1 MKKISEE
8 LYKTYFHLII
18 LFAISY
24 IGILLFF
31 ISYIDRDA
39 NGDLRALDSFI
50 THEVSEFDKKIHLG
64 KTLPELFDDAL
75 EECPDILGTN
85 VIFLYKGQI
94 FVKNDEDLKILDKVD
109 LEEHSGKIRS
119 YGYFNYQY
127 LTKYISVKGKAPIYV
142 ILLKDMR
149 NERRMVVNL
158 LIVSLIIG
166 FITLYAGVNIS
177 RKFYAK
183 FEDSLKKLKHT
194 TNSINLDTLGDKFTT
209 DNNFIEFDTIMSSY
223 KKMLKRLKDQT
234 DVQIDFVNNASHEL
248 KTPIFIIS
256 GYINMIKRWGLENKE
271 ITKEAITAIDD
282 EVKTMSKLMTKLLF
296 LAKGDVNEIDNS
308 KIEIVSLFNEIIQEL
323 SIIYPKQEI
332 DLDVRNIVIYSDE
345 FLLRQLFLNLIENA
359 IKYGKGQ
366 KITIRGFLD
375 NGLRIEIM
383 DRGEGIGEDDLK
395 YIYDKF
401 FRVDK
406 GRSREM
412 GSHGLGLAIVKK
424 ITEVLNIDINIVSKL
439 DIGTRVILNIP
450 LEK

>member
-1 MKKISEE
+1 
-8 LYKTYFHLII
+8 
-18 LFAISY
+18 
-24 IGILLFF
+24 
-31 ISYIDRDA
+31 
-39 NGDLRALDSFI
+39 
-50 THEVSEFDKKIHLG
+50 
-64 KTLPELFDDAL
+64 
-75 EECPDILGTN
+75 
-85 VIFLYKGQI
+85 
-94 FVKNDEDLKILDKVD
+94 
-109 LEEHSGKIRS
+109 
-119 YGYFNYQY
+119 
-127 LTKYISVKGKAPIYV
+127 
-142 ILLKDMR
+142 
-149 NERRMVVNL
+149 
-158 LIVSLIIG
+158 
-166 FITLYAGVNIS
+166 
-177 RKFYAK
+177 
-183 FEDSLKKLKHT
+183 
-194 TNSINLDTLGDKFTT
+194 
-209 DNNFIEFDTIMSSY
+209 
-223 KKMLKRLKDQT
+223 
-234 DVQIDFVNNASHEL
+234 
-248 KTPIFIIS
+248 
-256 GYINMIKRWGLENKE
+256 MIKRWGLENKE